1 MAVGICLDTWAPVG
15 KRPLGK
21 KMQSIKDMF
30 KSLGTSSRVFS
41 AIS

>member
-1 MAVGICLDTWAPVG
+1 MAVGICVDTWAAVG

-21 KMQSIKDMF
+21 NVQSIKDMF
-30 KSLGTSSRVFS
+30 KILGTSSLVFS